1 MLRSNQLS
9 YHAFFATAK
18 ISFAPKKRNLLSWIF
33 LLWYKSNTQMSDP
46 RLSIRPEVTTEDIE
60 STEAER
66 LQNATLRPVLKMQN
80 DLLVAI
86 FRHFMDKRKI
96 KFDGL
101 SPQQQEKQ
109 IEHSVSKDKRLRF
122 QLLGAVIGQ
131 FTTEEYAAYLQIERE
146 AVRRISTMLTE
157 RLKEQLC

>member
-1 MLRSNQLS
+1 LGD
-9 YHAFFATAK
+9 
-18 ISFAPKKRNLLSWIF
+18 IF
-33 LLWYKSNTQMSDP
+33 LEGYKTQGQMPDP
-46 RLSIRPEVTTEDIE
+46 RLSIRPNVPTEDQE
-60 STEAER
+60 STDAER
-66 LQNATLRPVLKMQN
+66 FQNTTLRPVLKMQN

-101 SPQQQEKQ
+101 SPQQRETQ

-131 FTTEEYAAYLQIERE
+131 FTTEEYAAYLQMERE
-146 AVRRISTMLTE
+146 AVRRTSSMLVE
-157 RLKEQLC
+157 RLKDQLI